1 MRRREF
7 LKTAGSF
14 LATASVH
21 GLLGC
26 SDDAPSTEPDTS
38 VFPHG
43 VASGDPRADSVILW
57 TRVQPSDTGAAGAT
71 ALRLEVATDDSFH
84 DLVVE
89 RRELMAGPDSDF
101 TLRVLVEEL
110 APDTVY
116 YYRFSTDS
124 ATSRVGRTW
133 TAPAEDADVP
143 IRLAWIS
150 CQDYSSGFYGGY
162 RRLIEDDEQSDPQ
175 DRLRFVLHVGDFIY
189 ETRGEDFQSS
199 LNEDLDAVPLIDRTG
214 APRSVPPFPSEAG
227 DDADARAFAQTV
239 DDYRHL
245 YKTFLSDPDLQA
257 ARARWPFVC
266 VWDDHEFSNDCWQTQ
281 ANYTREST
289 SDEPSQRRKL
299 AANQAWFEYIPALL
313 AHDFQPAD
321 VDDVAYTEPVE
332 VDEVNNQ
339 RALASLTIYRNFR
352 FGQHVELVLT
362 DNRSYRS
369 DHALAE
375 ESTLGNPLI
384 VDPRAVVPIE
394 AVNILDAGR
403 TANGGDPPDEVAGF
417 PNTRKDSPPGTI
429 LGPAQ
434 KQWWKD
440 AMRNSSASFKVWA
453 NSLPLLRIRLDTT
466 AVPIFPDDLLL
477 SADGWDGYPSERREL
492 MTFLRD
498 EQIANV
504 VSLSGDHH
512 AHFAGVVMDDYD
524 SETPTPVMVDFAG
537 AGLTS
542 LPEWASV
549 ASQIDTAAADLP
561 RALVDPVIDVI
572 VYDSTEFGGSQ
583 SAVVNLNTLIRYGS
597 TAATVAA
604 ASHDLS
610 MIEAA
615 RDPTVNPHLRYA
627 DTGAN
632 GYGIAVFDGAGARVE
647 LLSTG
652 RPLEDLGPEGI
663 AIRGRA
669 SFTLALTKAGEAPVL
684 DEPELTG
691 DKPFPLA

>member
-26 SDDAPSTEPDTS
+26 SDDDPGKQPDDS

-43 VASGDPRADSVILW
+43 VASGDPRPDSVMLW
-57 TRVQPSDTGAAGAT
+57 TRLQPSDADPAGVMS
-71 ALRLEVATDDSFH
+71 LQLEVATDDRFRE
-84 DLVVE
+84 LVAE
-89 RRELMAGPDSDF
+89 RRELMVGPDSDF
-101 TLRVLVEEL
+101 TVRVLVEEL

-116 YYRFSTDS
+116 YYRFSTAS
-124 ATSRVGRTW
+124 ATSGVGRTW
-133 TAPAEDADVP
+133 TAPADDAAMP

-162 RRLIEDDEQSDPQ
+162 RRLIEDDEQIDAQ

-189 ETRGEDFQSS
+189 ETRGADFQMS
-199 LNEDLDAVPLIDRTG
+199 LNEDLELVPLIDRTG
-214 APRSVPPFPSEAG
+214 ASRAVPPFPPDGS
-227 DDADARAFAQTV
+227 DDSDARVFARTL

-245 YKTFLSDPDLQA
+245 YKTVLSDPDLQA

-266 VWDDHEFSNDCWQTQ
+266 VWDDHEFTNDCWQTQ

-313 AHDFQPAD
+313 AHDFEPAEVED
-321 VDDVAYTEPVE
+321 VVYTEPVQ
-332 VDEVNNQ
+332 VDEVNNT

-352 FGQHVELVLT
+352 FGQHIELVLT

-375 ESTLGNPLI
+375 ESTLGMPLI
-384 VDPRAVVPIE
+384 FDPRAAVPMG

-403 TANGGDPPDEVAGF
+403 TANDGDPPDEVGGF

-429 LGPAQ
+429 LGAAQ
-434 KQWWKD
+434 KQWWKE
-440 AMRNSSASFKVWA
+440 AMRNSTASFKLWA
-453 NSLPLLRIRLDTT
+453 NSLPLLRIRLDTK
-466 AVPIFPDDLLL
+466 AVPIFPGDLLL
-477 SADGWDGYPSERREL
+477 SSDGWDGYASERREL
-492 MTFLRD
+492 MAFLRD
-498 EQIANV
+498 EQILNV
-504 VSLSGDHH
+504 ISLSGDHH

-524 SETPTPVMVDFAG
+524 SETPTPVMLDFAG

-549 ASQIDTAAADLP
+549 AGALETGVPESL
-561 RALVDPVIDVI
+561 RALAEPVKDLI
-572 VYDSTEFGGSQ
+572 VYDSTELGGTQ
-583 SAVVNLNTLIRYGS
+583 PAVVNLNTLIRYGS

-615 RDPTVNPHLRYA
+615 RDPAVNPHLRYV

-632 GYGIAVFDGAGARVE
+632 GYGIAVFDGNSARIE
-647 LLSTG
+647 LVTTG
-652 RPLEDLGPEGI
+652 RPVEDVPDGI

-669 SFTLALTKAGEAPVL
+669 SFVVARTKPGASPVL